1 MSRLDAVAE
10 FLGSQ
15 EVDEIKFLGQA
26 LQGARLQHVNS
37 TMAGGGVAEILAR
50 LSPMMRE
57 VGAEP
62 E

>member
-37 TMAGGGVAEILAR
+37 TMAGV
-50 LSPMMRE
+50 
-57 VGAEP
+57 V
-62 E
+62 